1 MRAAFLVVA
10 CLFVALPAGAQDA
23 VQLRPIDLATVRVV
37 GVAGI
42 ESSTGAGRTTG
53 VRRVGANPTM
63 GHGSGVAV
71 GPRLVLTARHVV
83 WGMSA
88 WAVVPPGESA
98 PIPAR
103 PIYVDL
109 DRDIAFVV
117 VDRDLDHYVELPALR
132 TLLMSEPVSC
142 SGYPLDLREPNPAAS
157 SGEVSRVT
165 RDGML
170 HLTMAVNP
178 GNSGGPIVDS
188 EGRVIAILSMRGRP
202 EAGVAGLAI
211 AVPLGAILSAR
222 ERVPDR
228 VPRFAD
234 YERDLARA
242 VALIADLSDER
253 LAERRL
259 EVQTIVQRART
270 VRGVTPEHRL
280 IFASLAW
287 NTVLA
292 TMEAA
297 HARNAAGLPAASRSD
312 VTSLLRAAVE
322 MARSALVDGPYVRRS
337 FPVAR
342 PIAIGR
348 TEPFESR

>member
-1 MRAAFLVVA
+1 VRAVSLAVA

-23 VQLRPIDLATVRVV
+23 IQLRPIDLATVRVI
-37 GVAGI
+37 GVTGI
-42 ESSTGAGRTTG
+42 ETSTGAGRTTG
-53 VRRVGANPTM
+53 VRRVGANPSM
-63 GHGSGVAV
+63 GHGSGVAI
-71 GPRLVLTARHVV
+71 GPRLILTARHVV

-109 DRDIAFVV
+109 ERDLAFVA
-117 VDRDLDHYVELPALR
+117 VDRDLAHYVELPALR
-132 TLLMSEPVSC
+132 TLTMSERVSC
-142 SGYPLDLREPNPAAS
+142 SGYPLDLREPNPAAA

-165 RDGML
+165 RDGLL
-170 HLTMAVNP
+170 HLSMAVNP

-202 EAGVAGLAI
+202 EAGVLGLAI

-228 VPRFAD
+228 VPRFEA

-242 VALIADLSDER
+242 VALIAVLNDEG

-259 EVQTIVQRART
+259 EVQTMVHRANT
-270 VRGVTPEHRL
+270 ERGVTPEHRL

-287 NTVLA
+287 NTVIA
-292 TMEAA
+292 TMEADGA
-297 HARNAAGLPAASRSD
+297 GSVAGLPVSSRSD
-312 VTSLLRAAVE
+312 VASLLRAAVG

-348 TEPFESR
+348 TEPFTTR